1 MVGEL
6 LELRDVRKYFPL
18 TERYT
23 FRSKVA
29 AYVKAV
35 DGVSISIPGQSTVG
49 LVGES
54 GCGKTTTAKIAAGL
68 IQPDSGDVV
77 FMGESLA
84 STLSNPKAAKEFRR
98 RVQLVYQNPYS
109 SLDPMMTVG
118 DIVKEPLV
126 IHGLARGGEL
136 DEAMYSLLKKVNLED
151 YHALRYPHELSGGQ
165 RQRVCIA
172 RALATQPKLVLLD
185 EPVSSL
191 DLSIR
196 AQILNLLMELKEKEK
211 LSYLYISHDL
221 ATVRQMC
228 DYVAVMYLGRIVEYA
243 PTDELFGNPMHP
255 YTQAL
260 LSAIPIPDPRVKRK
274 RIVIEGDVPNP
285 VNPPA
290 GCRFNTRCPYA
301 NPLCKE
307 KDQSL
312 VEVGGGHWV
321 ACWVAPTGGIPSF
334 TLNRNTE

>member
-6 LELRDVRKYFPL
+6 LELRDVKKYFPL

-23 FRSKVA
+23 FRSRVA

-35 DGVSISIPGQSTVG
+35 DGVSLSIPEQSTVG

-98 RVQLVYQNPYS
+98 KVQLVYQNPYS

-136 DEAMYSLLKKVNLED
+136 DEAMYSLLKKVNLEE

-196 AQILNLLMELKEKEK
+196 AQILNLLMDLKEKEK

-228 DYVAVMYLGRIVEYA
+228 DSVAVMYLGRIVEYA

-260 LSAIPIPDPRVKRK
+260 LSAIPVPDPKVKRK
-274 RIVIEGDVPNP
+274 RIVLEGDVPNP

-290 GCRFNTRCPYA
+290 GCRFNTRCPYV
-301 NPLCKE
+301 NQVCRE

-312 VEVGGGHWV
+312 VEVGGDHWV
-321 ACWVAPTGGIPSF
+321 ACWVAPTGGISTF
-334 TLNRNTE
+334 TLNTNPE

>member
-1 MVGEL
+1 MVL
-6 LELRDVRKYFPL
+6 KQIKKYFPL

-35 DGVSISIPGQSTVG
+35 DGVSLTIPEQSTVG

-68 IQPDSGDVV
+68 ISPDSGTVE
-77 FMGESLA
+77 FMGADLD
-84 STLSNPKAAKEFRR
+84 TMLSDPRHAKEFRR
-98 RVQLVYQNPYS
+98 NVQLVYQNPYS

-118 DIVKEPLV
+118 DIVKEPLI
-126 IHGLARGGEL
+126 IHGLADGDAL
-136 DEAMYSLLKKVNLED
+136 DEAMYSLLKKVNLEE

-172 RALATQPKLVLLD
+172 RALATQPRLVLLD

-196 AQILNLLMELKEKEK
+196 AQILNLLVDLKEKEK

-243 PTDELFGNPMHP
+243 ATDELFGNPMHP

-260 LSAIPIPDPRVKRK
+260 LSAIPIPDPKVRRK
-274 RIVIEGDVPNP
+274 RIVLEGDVPNP
-285 VNPPA
+285 VNPPP
-290 GCRFNTRCPYA
+290 GCRFHTRCPYA
-301 NPLCKE
+301 NNVCKE
-307 KDQSL
+307 QDQAL
-312 VEVGGGHWV
+312 IEVGTQHLV
-321 ACWVAPTGGIPSF
+321 ACWMAPTGAIPTY
-334 TLNRNTE
+334 TLSAGG

>member
-1 MVGEL
+1 VPQDI
-6 LELRDVRKYFPL
+6 LELKDVKKYYPL

-23 FRSKVA
+23 FRSRVT

-35 DGVSISIPGQSTVG
+35 DGVSLTLPEQSTVG

-68 IQPDSGDVV
+68 IRPDSGSVK
-77 FMGESLA
+77 FMGA
-84 STLSNPKAAKEFRR
+84 DLSEILGDSGSAKQFRR
-98 RVQLVYQNPYS
+98 SVQLVYQNPYS

-118 DIVKEPLV
+118 DIVKEPLI
-126 IHGLARGGEL
+126 IHGLARGREL
-136 DEAMYSLLKKVNLED
+136 EEAMYSLLRKVNLED

-196 AQILNLLMELKEKEK
+196 AQILNLLVELKERER

-228 DYVAVMYLGRIVEYA
+228 DYVAVMYLGRVVEYA
-243 PTDELFGNPMHP
+243 PTDELFNNPMHP

-274 RIVIEGDVPNP
+274 RMVLEGDVPNP
-285 VNPPA
+285 VNPPE
-290 GCRFNTRCPYA
+290 GCRFHTRCRYA
-301 NPLCKE
+301 SQLCRE
-307 KDQSL
+307 RDQKL
-312 VEVGGGHWV
+312 IEVGNQHWV
-321 ACWVAPTGGIPSF
+321 ACWVAPTGGIPSY
-334 TLNRNTE
+334 TLEYTRE